1 MRKLFLLSWLF
12 IFVFATTTI
21 AQDEG
26 YKFTDTKTV
35 KATSVK
41 DQYRSGTCWSFSA
54 LGFYEAELLR
64 LGKGEFDLSEAF
76 VIRHAYI
83 DKAERYLRFHGA
95 LNFGGGGAFHD
106 VTNVMKTYGMVPE
119 SAYPGLNYGTDK
131 FDHSELDAV
140 LKGYMDAIVKNED
153 AVPTTAWK
161 NGFIAILDAYL
172 GPEPTEFMYNGK
184 KYTPKSFQEML
195 GLNFDDYVEV
205 TSFSHHPFYQEFILE
220 VPDNWSHDMSWNIAM
235 NELTEIIEYSINNG
249 YTVAWASDVSE
260 KGFSW
265 TNGVAVVPDAKRDD
279 LSGTEREK
287 WEKLTSKEKAAQL
300 YSFEKP
306 VKEVE
311 VTQEMRQKEF
321 DNFKTTDDHG
331 MLVTGIATDQNGTVY
346 FKIKN
351 SWDAVGKYDGY
362 FYVSKAFVMLK
373 TTDMLVN
380 RKGIPPAILKKLKL

>member
-12 IFVFATTTI
+12 VFAFATTTI

-119 SAYPGLNYGTDK
+119 SAYPGLNYGTEK

-172 GPEPTEFMYNGK
+172 GPEPTEFEYNGK

-220 VPDNWSHDMSWNIAM
+220 VPDNWSHDMS
-235 NELTEIIEYSINNG
+235 
-249 YTVAWASDVSE
+249 
-260 KGFSW
+260 
-265 TNGVAVVPDAKRDD
+265 
-279 LSGTEREK
+279 
-287 WEKLTSKEKAAQL
+287 
-300 YSFEKP
+300 
-306 VKEVE
+306 
-311 VTQEMRQKEF
+311 
-321 DNFKTTDDHG
+321 
-331 MLVTGIATDQNGTVY
+331 
-346 FKIKN
+346 
-351 SWDAVGKYDGY
+351 
-362 FYVSKAFVMLK
+362 
-373 TTDMLVN
+373 
-380 RKGIPPAILKKLKL
+380 

>member
-119 SAYPGLNYGTDK
+119 SAYPGLNYGTEK

-172 GPEPTEFMYNGK
+172 GPEPTEFEYNGK
-184 KYTPKSFQEML
+184 KYTPKSFQNML

-220 VPDNWSHDMSWNIAM
+220 VPDNWSHDMSWNIAV
-235 NELTEIIEYSINNG
+235 NELVEIIEYSINNG

-300 YSFEKP
+300 YSFDKP
-306 VKEVE
+306 VKEAE

-331 MLVTGIATDQNGTVY
+331 MLLTGIAKDQNETTY
-346 FKIKN
+346 FKVKN
-351 SWDAVGKYDGY
+351 SWDAVGKYEGY

-373 TTDMLVN
+373 TTDMLIN
-380 RKGIPPAILKKLKL
+380 KKGIPPAILKKLKL

>member
-1 MRKLFLLSWLF
+1 MKKLILLSWLF
-12 IFVFATTTI
+12 IFFAGFTVV
-21 AQDEG
+21 AQEEG
-26 YKFTDTKTV
+26 YKFTDTKTL

-64 LGKGEFDLSEAF
+64 MGKGEYDLSEAF
-76 VIRHAYI
+76 VIRYSYI
-83 DKAERYLRFHGA
+83 DKAERYVRFHGA

-106 VTNVMKTYGMVPE
+106 VTNVMEKYGSVPE

-140 LKGYMDAIVKNED
+140 LKGYMDAIAKNEE

-172 GPEPTEFMYNGK
+172 GPEPTEFEYDGK
-184 KYTPKSFQEML
+184 KYTPKTFQESL
-195 GLNFDDYVEV
+195 GLNLDDYIEV
-205 TSFSHHPFYQEFILE
+205 TSFSHHPFYKEFVLE
-220 VPDNWSHDMSWNIAM
+220 VPDNWSMDLTWNVTI
-235 NELTEIIEYSINNG
+235 NDLTDIIDYSISKG
-249 YTVAWASDVSE
+249 YTVGWASDVSE

-265 TNGVAVVPDAKRDD
+265 TNGVAVVPDANRAD
-279 LSGTEREK
+279 LTGTDREK
-287 WEKLTSKEKAAQL
+287 WDKMSSKDKSAQL

-306 VKEVE
+306 IKEITA
-311 VTQEMRQKEF
+311 TQELRQAEF

-331 MLVTGIATDQNGTVY
+331 ILIIGTATDQNGTEYYKV
-346 FKIKN
+346 KN
-351 SWDAVGKYDGY
+351 SWNTTGKYEGY
-362 FYVSKAFVMLK
+362 FYASKTFVMMK

-380 RKGIPPAILKKLKL
+380 KKGVPPAILKKLGL

>member
-12 IFVFATTTI
+12 VFAFATTTI

-119 SAYPGLNYGTDK
+119 SAYPGLNYGTEK

-172 GPEPTEFMYNGK
+172 GPEPTEFEYNGK

-220 VPDNWSHDMSWNIAM
+220 VPDNWSHDMSWNIAV
-235 NELTEIIEYSINNG
+235 NELVEIIEYSINNG

-300 YSFEKP
+300 YSFDKP

-331 MLVTGIATDQNGTVY
+331 MLLTGIAKDQNGTIY
-346 FKIKN
+346 FKVKN
-351 SWDAVGKYDGY
+351 SWDAVGKYEGY

-373 TTDMLVN
+373 TTDLLIN
-380 RKGIPPAILKKLKL
+380 KKGIPPAILKKLKL

>member
-119 SAYPGLNYGTDK
+119 SAYPGLNYGTEK

-172 GPEPTEFMYNGK
+172 GPEPTEFVYNGK
-184 KYTPKSFQEML
+184 KYTPKSFQDML

-220 VPDNWSHDMSWNIAM
+220 VPDNWSHDMSWNIAV
-235 NELTEIIEYSINNG
+235 NELVEIIEYSINNG

-306 VKEVE
+306 VKEAE

-331 MLVTGIATDQNGTVY
+331 MLLTGIAKDQNETTY
-346 FKIKN
+346 FKVKN
-351 SWDAVGKYDGY
+351 SWDAVGKYEGY

-373 TTDMLVN
+373 TTDMLIN
-380 RKGIPPAILKKLKL
+380 KKGIPPAILKKLKL

>member
-1 MRKLFLLSWLF
+1 MRKLFLLSLLF
-12 IFVFATTTI
+12 TFVVATTTN

-26 YKFTDTKTV
+26 YKFTDTKTIEV
-35 KATSVK
+35 TSVK

-54 LGFYEAELLR
+54 LGFYEAELMR

-76 VIRHAYI
+76 VIRHSYI

-106 VTNVMKTYGMVPE
+106 VTNVMKKYGMVPE
-119 SAYPGLNYGTDK
+119 AAYPGLNYGTEK

-140 LKGYMDAIVKNED
+140 LKGYMDAIVKNES
-153 AVPTTAWK
+153 ATPTTAWK
-161 NGFIAILDAYL
+161 AGFIAILDAYL
-172 GPEPTEFMYNGK
+172 GPEPSEFEYNGK

-195 GLNFDDYVEV
+195 GLNFDDYIEIS
-205 TSFSHHPFYQEFILE
+205 SFSHHPFYEEFILE
-220 VPDNWSHDMSWNIAM
+220 VPDNWSHDMSWNVAF
-235 NELTEIIEYSINNG
+235 NELAEIIEYSINNG
-249 YTVAWASDVSE
+249 YTIAWASDVSE

-287 WEKLTSKEKAAQL
+287 WEKLTAKEKAAQL
-300 YSFEKP
+300 YSFDKP
-306 VKEVE
+306 TKEIT

-331 MLVTGIATDQNGTVY
+331 LLITGLAKDQNGTIY
-346 FKIKN
+346 FKVKN

-373 TTDMLVN
+373 TTDMLVH

>member
-12 IFVFATTTI
+12 VFAFATTTI

-119 SAYPGLNYGTDK
+119 SAYPGLNYGTEK

-172 GPEPTEFMYNGK
+172 GPEPTEFEYNGK

-220 VPDNWSHDMSWNIAM
+220 VPDNWSHDMSWNIAV
-235 NELTEIIEYSINNG
+235 NELVEIIEYSINNG

-300 YSFEKP
+300 YSFDKP

-331 MLVTGIATDQNGTVY
+331 MLLTGIAKDQNGTIY
-346 FKIKN
+346 FKVKS
-351 SWDAVGKYDGY
+351 SWDAVGKYEGY

-373 TTDMLVN
+373 TTDLLIN
-380 RKGIPPAILKKLKL
+380 KKGIPPAILKKLKL

>member
-1 MRKLFLLSWLF
+1 MKKVFLLSWLF
-12 IFVFATTTI
+12 VFVFATNSN

-64 LGKGEFDLSEAF
+64 MGKGDFDLSEAF
-76 VIRHAYI
+76 VIRHSYI
-83 DKAERYLRFHGA
+83 DKAERYLRFRGA

-119 SAYPGLNYGTDK
+119 SAYKGLNYGTDK

-140 LKGYMDAIVKNED
+140 LKGYMDAIVKNESGT
-153 AVPTTAWK
+153 PTTAWK
-161 NGFIAILDAYL
+161 AGFTAILDAYL
-172 GPEPTEFMYNGK
+172 GPEPTEFVYDGK

-195 GLNFDDYVEV
+195 GLTFDDYIEV
-205 TSFSHHPFYQEFILE
+205 SSFTHHPFYEEFVLE
-220 VPDNWSHDMSWNIAM
+220 VPDNWSHDKSWNVAM

-287 WEKLTSKEKAAQL
+287 WEKLTTKEKSAQL
-300 YSFEKP
+300 YSFDKP
-306 VKEVE
+306 MKEIE
-311 VTQEMRQKEF
+311 VTQEMRQNEF
-321 DNFKTTDDHG
+321 NNFKTTDDHG
-331 MLVTGIATDQNGTVY
+331 MLLTGIAKDQNGTVY
-346 FKIKN
+346 FKVKN

-373 TTDMLVN
+373 TTDLLIHK
-380 RKGIPPAILKKLKL
+380 KGVPPAILKKLKL

>member
-12 IFVFATTTI
+12 VFAFATTTI

-119 SAYPGLNYGTDK
+119 SAYPGLNYGTEK

-172 GPEPTEFMYNGK
+172 GPEPTEFEYNGK

-220 VPDNWSHDMSWNIAM
+220 VPDNWSHDMSWNIAV
-235 NELTEIIEYSINNG
+235 NELVEIIEYSINNG

-300 YSFEKP
+300 YSFDKP

-331 MLVTGIATDQNGTVY
+331 MLITGIAKDQNGTIY
-346 FKIKN
+346 FKVKN
-351 SWDAVGKYDGY
+351 SWDAVGKYEGY

-373 TTDMLVN
+373 TTDMLIN
-380 RKGIPPAILKKLKL
+380 KKGIPPAILKKLKL

>member
-119 SAYPGLNYGTDK
+119 SAYPGLNYGTEK

-172 GPEPTEFMYNGK
+172 GPEPTEFEYNGK
-184 KYTPKSFQEML
+184 KYTPKSFQDML

-220 VPDNWSHDMSWNIAM
+220 VPDNWSHDMSWNIAV
-235 NELTEIIEYSINNG
+235 NELVEIIEYSINNG

-306 VKEVE
+306 VKEAE

-331 MLVTGIATDQNGTVY
+331 MLLTGIAKDQNETTY
-346 FKIKN
+346 FKVKN
-351 SWDAVGKYDGY
+351 SWDAVGKYEGY

-373 TTDMLVN
+373 TTDMLIN
-380 RKGIPPAILKKLKL
+380 KKGIPPAILKKLKL

>member
-119 SAYPGLNYGTDK
+119 SAYPGLNYGTEK

-172 GPEPTEFMYNGK
+172 GPEPTEFEYNGK
-184 KYTPKSFQEML
+184 KYTPKSFQDML

-220 VPDNWSHDMSWNIAM
+220 VPDNWSHDMSWNIAV
-235 NELTEIIEYSINNG
+235 NELVEIIEYSINNG

-287 WEKLTSKEKAAQL
+287 WEKLTAKEKAAQL
-300 YSFEKP
+300 YSFDKP
-306 VKEVE
+306 TKEIT

-331 MLVTGIATDQNGTVY
+331 LLITGLAKDQNGTIY
-346 FKIKN
+346 FKVKN

-373 TTDMLVN
+373 TTDMLVH